1 MVACHDTT
9 RHFTGVG
16 FFCLGSFVYSLVFVR
31 LAATTEERLEMVH
44 AIMEA
49 FLLMS
54 VAALVVSFV
63 SLWAEEE
70 RDGKHDRGS
79 GNSQVQN
86 AYIVEHVAYIV
97 HVLFYACFFLYHT
110 QDIETIPGGHVGEG
124 YEETDADVEGM
135 PMVCRPLIFQERL
148 PVILETARR

>member
-1 MVACHDTT
+1 M
-9 RHFTGVG
+9 
-16 FFCLGSFVYSLVFVR
+16 YSLAFVR

-79 GNSQVQN
+79 SSSQVQN
-86 AYIVEHVAYIV
+86 AYIVEHAAYIV
-97 HVLFYACFFLYHT
+97 HLLFYASFFLYHT
-110 QDIETIPGGHVGEG
+110 PDIDNIPGGHVGEG
-124 YEETDADVEGM
+124 YEETDPDVEGT

-148 PVILETARR
+148 PVILEKVKR